1 MPSEIR
7 PATYFDVENI
17 IDVPLFG
24 TGHNI
29 PHMGDSQVPLCRGR
43 LEKRAS

>member
-1 MPSEIR
+1 MPSGIR
-7 PATYFDVENI
+7 PVNYFDVENI

-29 PHMGDSQVPLCRGR
+29 PHMGDSQVLLCRGTI
-43 LEKRAS
+43 EKRAS